1 MRADSGFYAH
11 ALVAVCRAMDVRYS
25 ITIRQHQS
33 LRNCQ
38 GRRENMPLGRSKT
51 VPPGWCLTAP
61 AWTVGGPPRLDAVAG
76 LGIGGT
82 LNGIRPIRR

>member
-1 MRADSGFYAH
+1 
-11 ALVAVCRAMDVRYS
+11 
-25 ITIRQHQS
+25 
-33 LRNCQ
+33 
-38 GRRENMPLGRSKT
+38 MPLGRSKT

-61 AWTVGGPPRLDAVAG
+61 AWTVGGAPRLDAVAG

>member
-1 MRADSGFYAH
+1 
-11 ALVAVCRAMDVRYS
+11 
-25 ITIRQHQS
+25 
-33 LRNCQ
+33 
-38 GRRENMPLGRSKT
+38 MPLGRSKT

-61 AWTVGGPPRLDAVAG
+61 VWTVGWGPPPRLDAVAG